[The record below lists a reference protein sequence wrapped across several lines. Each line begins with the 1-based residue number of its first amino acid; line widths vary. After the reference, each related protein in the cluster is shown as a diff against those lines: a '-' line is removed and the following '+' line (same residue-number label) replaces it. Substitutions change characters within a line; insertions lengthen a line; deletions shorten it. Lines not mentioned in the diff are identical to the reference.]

1 MTPHRG
7 PSRQGIAATGRWP
20 LPSGPRRG
28 HSRHPVRLPSGC
40 RRTCLRDGRLA
51 KADGARVVALR
62 PHHPVPARKGPRP
75 PVRPRGVVAPLPLGP
90 PATSPAATPGCD
102 PKADARVVGA
112 GAPLHPGA
120 ARLAGRHPGR
130 PADLPPRLAARHPPT
145 ILRHPRHAARAMPA
159 RVRQA
164 VPARGSRPSRTA
176 QPPLCAPVAGREP
189 PSRKDDRGGTTAG
202 TTGIKATTT
211 DSKAKPPND
220 PILQL
225 RHKSA
230 AQPAP
235 RPLPAGVP

>member
-164 VPARGSRPSRTA
+164 VPARGSRPATEGRQGWNHRRHHWNQGNNNRLQGKASQRPH
-176 QPPLCAPVAGREP
+176 PP
-189 PSRKDDRGGTTAG
+189 
-202 TTGIKATTT
+202 
-211 DSKAKPPND
+211 
-220 PILQL
+220 
-225 RHKSA
+225 A
-230 AQPAP
+230 ASQIRRAARPTPRASG
-235 RPLPAGVP
+235 RPLGIIR